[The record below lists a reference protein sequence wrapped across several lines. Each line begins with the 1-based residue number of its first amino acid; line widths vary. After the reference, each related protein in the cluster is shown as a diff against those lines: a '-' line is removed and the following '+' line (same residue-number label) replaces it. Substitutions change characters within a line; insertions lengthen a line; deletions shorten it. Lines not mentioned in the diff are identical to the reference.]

1 MKDTKKP
8 LKVGDV
14 VTSNYAILDDS
25 FNLYFR
31 NWDEDSFLNGY
42 DSLLPYLIGVVVAE
56 DSASE
61 VRIKFFL
68 LKKDGKVVD
77 TFVKDS
83 VDKTNSKFLV
93 VNSATN
99 IFKVNK
105 VDRTSIIETLAKEL
119 LSLEKNISDTKVALD
134 LFVNRYPKF

>member
-8 LKVGDV
+8 LKVGDL
-14 VTSNYAILDDS
+14 VTVNYEILDDN

-31 NWDEDSFLNGY
+31 DWDEDSFLNGY

-77 TFVKDS
+77 TFISDRVN
-83 VDKTNSKFLV
+83 KTDNKLSYPY
-93 VNSATN
+93 NPAN
-99 IFKVNK
+99 IFKANNIGK
-105 VDRTSIIETLAKEL
+105 SAIIETLAKEL

>member
-14 VTSNYAILDDS
+14 VTSKYAILDDS

-31 NWDEDSFLNGY
+31 DPDEDSFLNGY
-42 DSLLPYLIGVVVAE
+42 DHLLPYLIGLVVAK
-56 DSASE
+56 DSASK
-61 VRIKFFL
+61 VRVKFFL
-68 LKKDGKVVD
+68 LDDDGKIVD

-99 IFKVNK
+99 IFKDAGVGK
-105 VDRTSIIETLAKEL
+105 SAIIETLAKEL